1 MAVRRVRRIIRKVDP
16 WTVLKASLIFNAIVG
31 LVFVL
36 GMWVMWSLVLQK
48 GIPEKIVDLFDA
60 VTIELTID
68 GPLYFR
74 ITTLLAGIGVI
85 GMTAFMTLGAVI
97 YNLISDLVGGVEVTV
112 LEESYN
118 VAQQQQQQQAAPR
131 RTFSWKPRDLS
142 VDPGDCSVPTISN
155 ACRPSGVVPSVD
167 TVSVDAAK
175 PSAGTTTTGGSKR
188 PDAPVGRLRA
198 LSATVPE

>member
-16 WTVLKASLIFNAIVG
+16 WTVLKASLLFNAIAG

-36 GMWVMWSLVLQK
+36 GMWVMWSLVIQK
-48 GIPEKIVDLFDA
+48 GIPEKMVDLFDA

-74 ITTLLAGIGVI
+74 ITALLAAVGVV

-112 LEESYN
+112 LEETYN
-118 VAQQQQQQQAAPR
+118 VAQPQTASPP
-131 RTFSWKPRDLS
+131 RTFSWKPTPARREGNGN
-142 VDPGDCSVPTISN
+142 PAAPQPPE
-155 ACRPSGVVPSVD
+155 RER
-167 TVSVDAAK
+167 VST
-175 PSAGTTTTGGSKR
+175 S
-188 PDAPVGRLRA
+188 
-198 LSATVPE
+198 

>member
-1 MAVRRVRRIIRKVDP
+1 MAVRRVRRIVRKIDP

-31 LVFVL
+31 MVFVL

-74 ITTLLAGIGVI
+74 IVTLLAGIGVI

-97 YNLISDLVGGVEVTV
+97 YNLISDLVGGVEITV
-112 LEESYN
+112 LEETYN
-118 VAQQQQQQQAAPR
+118 VAQPQQQASTR
-131 RTFSWKPRDLS
+131 RTFSWKPTPAPR
-142 VDPGDCSVPTISN
+142 PGNGNP
-155 ACRPSGVVPSVD
+155 
-167 TVSVDAAK
+167 AAK
-175 PSAGTTTTGGSKR
+175 PETERQRVTTG
-188 PDAPVGRLRA
+188 
-198 LSATVPE
+198 

>member
-16 WTVLKASLIFNAIVG
+16 WTVLKASFVFNAIMG

-74 ITTLLAGIGVI
+74 IVVLLAIIGVI
-85 GMTAFMTLGAVI
+85 GMTAFMTLAAVV

-118 VAQQQQQQQAAPR
+118 TGQGHQAPQRRRSPWRVTPAPQPPPP
-131 RTFSWKPRDLS
+131 TSEQPRQ
-142 VDPGDCSVPTISN
+142 P
-155 ACRPSGVVPSVD
+155 
-167 TVSVDAAK
+167 VS
-175 PSAGTTTTGGSKR
+175 TG
-188 PDAPVGRLRA
+188 
-198 LSATVPE
+198 

>member
-1 MAVRRVRRIIRKVDP
+1 MAVRRVRRIVRKIDP

-31 LVFVL
+31 MVFVL

-74 ITTLLAGIGVI
+74 IVTLLAGIGVI

-97 YNLISDLVGGVEVTV
+97 YNLISDLVGGVEITV
-112 LEESYN
+112 LEETYN
-118 VAQQQQQQQAAPR
+118 VAQPQQDPTR
-131 RTFSWKPRDLS
+131 RTFSWKPTPAPRQGNGN
-142 VDPGDCSVPTISN
+142 PAP
-155 ACRPSGVVPSVD
+155 
-167 TVSVDAAK
+167 K
-175 PSAGTTTTGGSKR
+175 PQPAPERERVTTS
-188 PDAPVGRLRA
+188 
-198 LSATVPE
+198 

>member
-16 WTVLKASLIFNAIVG
+16 WTVLKASFIFNAIMG

-36 GMWVMWSLVLQK
+36 GMWVMWSLVIQK

-74 ITTLLAGIGVI
+74 IVVLLAIIGSI

-97 YNLISDLVGGVEVTV
+97 YNLISDLVGGVEVSV
-112 LEESYN
+112 LEETYN
-118 VAQQQQQQQAAPR
+118 VSQPQQPQTARARAFGWRPAPAR
-131 RTFSWKPRDLS
+131 PGNGSPAEQPRERER
-142 VDPGDCSVPTISN
+142 V
-155 ACRPSGVVPSVD
+155 
-167 TVSVDAAK
+167 
-175 PSAGTTTTGGSKR
+175 TTG
-188 PDAPVGRLRA
+188 
-198 LSATVPE
+198 

>member
-16 WTVLKASLIFNAIVG
+16 WTVLKASFVFNAVMG

-36 GMWVMWSLVLQK
+36 GTWVMWSLVLQK
-48 GIPEKIVDLFDA
+48 GIPDQIVELFDA

-74 ITTLLAGIGVI
+74 IVVLLAVIGVI

-112 LEESYN
+112 LEETYATTTSQPEP
-118 VAQQQQQQQAAPR
+118 ARPR
-131 RTFSWKPRDLS
+131 RS
-142 VDPGDCSVPTISN
+142 VW
-155 ACRPSGVVPSVD
+155 RPFPQPAPNGNQTEPERE
-167 TVSVDAAK
+167 TVS
-175 PSAGTTTTGGSKR
+175 
-188 PDAPVGRLRA
+188 
-198 LSATVPE
+198 

>member
-16 WTVLKASLIFNAIVG
+16 WTVLKASFIFNAIMG

-36 GMWVMWSLVLQK
+36 GTWVMWSLVLQK
-48 GIPEKIVDLFDA
+48 GIPERIVDLFDA

-74 ITTLLAGIGVI
+74 IVVLLAIIGVI
-85 GMTAFMTLGAVI
+85 GMTAFMTLAAVV

-118 VAQQQQQQQAAPR
+118 PAQGQPAPPR
-131 RTFSWKPRDLS
+131 RRSPWR
-142 VDPGDCSVPTISN
+142 PTP
-155 ACRPSGVVPSVD
+155 APQP
-167 TVSVDAAK
+167 
-175 PSAGTTTTGGSKR
+175 TGGNSEQPR
-188 PDAPVGRLRA
+188 QPVSTG
-198 LSATVPE
+198 

>member
-16 WTVLKASLIFNAIVG
+16 WTVLKASFVFNAVMG

-48 GIPEKIVDLFDA
+48 GIPDKIVDLFDA

-74 ITTLLAGIGVI
+74 IVVLLAVIGTI

-112 LEESYN
+112 LEETYN
-118 VAQQQQQQQAAPR
+118 VAQGQPTPPR
-131 RTFSWKPRDLS
+131 RRSPWR
-142 VDPGDCSVPTISN
+142 PTP
-155 ACRPSGVVPSVD
+155 AQQPSGATSEQPRQP
-167 TVSVDAAK
+167 VST
-175 PSAGTTTTGGSKR
+175 S
-188 PDAPVGRLRA
+188 
-198 LSATVPE
+198 

>member
-16 WTVLKASLIFNAIVG
+16 WTVLKASLIFNAIAG

-36 GMWVMWSLVLQK
+36 GMWVMWSLVIQK
-48 GIPEKIVDLFDA
+48 GIPEKIIDLFDA

-74 ITTLLAGIGVI
+74 ITTLLAGVGVI

-112 LEESYN
+112 LEETYN
-118 VAQQQQQQQAAPR
+118 VAQPQPAAAP
-131 RTFSWKPRDLS
+131 RTFSWKPTPARREP
-142 VDPGDCSVPTISN
+142 PGN
-155 ACRPSGVVPSVD
+155 GD
-167 TVSVDAAK
+167 TATENTPERERV
-175 PSAGTTTTGGSKR
+175 TTG
-188 PDAPVGRLRA
+188 
-198 LSATVPE
+198 

>member
-1 MAVRRVRRIIRKVDP
+1 MAVRRVRRIIRKIDP
-16 WTVLKASLIFNAIVG
+16 WTVLKASFVFNAIMG

-36 GMWVMWSLVLQK
+36 GTWVMWSLVLQK

-74 ITTLLAGIGVI
+74 IVVLLAIIGVV
-85 GMTAFMTLGAVI
+85 GMTAFMTLAAVI

-118 VAQQQQQQQAAPR
+118 AAPGHAAPPR
-131 RTFSWKPRDLS
+131 RRSVWRPTPAPQPNGGTSEQPRQ
-142 VDPGDCSVPTISN
+142 P
-155 ACRPSGVVPSVD
+155 
-167 TVSVDAAK
+167 VS
-175 PSAGTTTTGGSKR
+175 TG
-188 PDAPVGRLRA
+188 
-198 LSATVPE
+198 